1 MQSKGLSR
9 VFSNT
14 IVQSVILCRNM
25 VERDELQ
32 QMNYLPE
39 GCLSETAEMTFCGRK
54 VFGITDPKLE
64 KGGT

>member
-1 MQSKGLSR
+1 
-9 VFSNT
+9 
-14 IVQSVILCRNM
+14 M
-25 VERDELQ
+25 VERDEFQ

-54 VFGITDPKLE
+54 VFGIIDPKLE